1 MNELLKDFTFVV
13 DLNIEWGDMDAL
25 QHVNNIEYFKYFQMA
40 RIAYFEKI
48 DSESVM
54 GETRVSSILASTQ
67 CKFIYPL
74 AYPDSISVGV
84 RVDTMADQHFTMKY
98 DVISHKHQRLAA
110 IGDAKVVMFDYVN
123 NKKVSI
129 PNEIRKTITDFEK
142 SVDRQKPE
150 EKLN

>member
-1 MNELLKDFTFVV
+1 MNELVKDFTVVV

-25 QHVNNIEYFKYFQMA
+25 QHVNNIEYFKYFQVA

-48 DSESVM
+48 ASDGVLREK
-54 GETRVSSILASTQ
+54 RIPLILASTQ

-84 RVDTMADQHFTMKY
+84 RVDAMADQHFTMKY
-98 DVISHKHQRLAA
+98 AVVSDKHQRLVA

-123 NKKVSI
+123 NKKASI
-129 PNEIRKTITDFEK
+129 PDEIRKTIIGLEE
-142 SVDRQKPE
+142 SVDEIVDKD
-150 EKLN
+150 

>member
-25 QHVNNIEYFKYFQMA
+25 QHVNNIEYFKYFQAA

-48 DSESVM
+48 NSDSVF
-54 GETRVSSILASTQ
+54 GETPISLILASTQ

-84 RVDTMADQHFTMKY
+84 RVDAMADQYFTMKY
-98 DVISHKHQRLAA
+98 SVVSHKHQRLVA
-110 IGDAKVVMFDYVN
+110 ICDAKVVMFDYVN
-123 NKKVSI
+123 NKKASI
-129 PNEIRKTITDFEK
+129 PSEIRKTIIDLEK
-142 SVDRQKPE
+142 AVDEIVDKD
-150 EKLN
+150 

>member
-25 QHVNNIEYFKYFQMA
+25 QHVNNIEYFKYFQVA

-48 DSESVM
+48 NSDSVF
-54 GETRVSSILASTQ
+54 GETRISLILASTQ

-84 RVDTMADQHFTMKY
+84 RVDTMADQYFTMKY
-98 DVISHKHQRLAA
+98 AVVSHKHQRLSA

-123 NKKVSI
+123 NKKASI
-129 PNEIRKTITDFEK
+129 PSETRKTIIDLEK
-142 SVDRQKPE
+142 AVDEIVDKD
-150 EKLN
+150 

>member
-25 QHVNNIEYFKYFQMA
+25 QHVNNIEYFKYFQVA

-48 DSESVM
+48 NSDSVF
-54 GETRVSSILASTQ
+54 GETPIPLILASTQ

-74 AYPDSISVGV
+74 TFPDSVSVGV
-84 RVDTMADQHFTMKY
+84 RVDTMADQYFTMKY
-98 DVISHKHQRLAA
+98 SVVSHKHQRLAA

-123 NKKVSI
+123 NKKTSI
-129 PNEIRKTITDFEK
+129 PSEIRKTIIDLEK
-142 SVDRQKPE
+142 TVDEIVDKD
-150 EKLN
+150 

>member
-1 MNELLKDFTFVV
+1 MNELLKDFTFIV

-25 QHVNNIEYFKYFQMA
+25 QHVNNIEYFKYFQTA

-48 DSESVM
+48 DSKSVM

-74 AYPDSISVGV
+74 AYPDSIFVGV
-84 RVDTMADQHFTMKY
+84 RVDSMADQYFTMKY
-98 DVISHKHQRLAA
+98 AVVSQKHQRLAA
-110 IGDAKVVMFDYVN
+110 IGDAKVVVFDYVN

-129 PNEIRKTITDFEK
+129 PDEIRKTIIDFEK
-142 SVDRQKPE
+142 SVDEIVNQD
-150 EKLN
+150 

>member
-1 MNELLKDFTFVV
+1 MNELLKDFTFII

-25 QHVNNIEYFKYFQMA
+25 QHVNNIEYFKYFQAA

-54 GETRVSSILASTQ
+54 GDTRVSSILASTQ

-84 RVDTMADQHFTMKY
+84 RVDAMADQYFTMKY
-98 DVISHKHQRLAA
+98 AVVSHKHQRLAA
-110 IGDAKVVMFDYVN
+110 IGDAKVVMFDYAN
-123 NKKVSI
+123 NKKASI
-129 PNEIRKTITDFEK
+129 PNEIRKTIIGLEK
-142 SVDRQKPE
+142 FVDE
-150 EKLN
+150 IVY

>member
-25 QHVNNIEYFKYFQMA
+25 QHVNNIEYFKYFQVA

-48 DSESVM
+48 NSDSVF
-54 GETRVSSILASTQ
+54 GETQISLILASTQ

-74 AYPDSISVGV
+74 TYPDSVSVGV
-84 RVDTMADQHFTMKY
+84 RVDTMADQYFTMKY
-98 DVISHKHQRLAA
+98 AVVSHKHQRLSA

-123 NKKVSI
+123 NKKASI
-129 PNEIRKTITDFEK
+129 PSEIRKTIIDLEK
-142 SVDRQKPE
+142 AVDEIVDKD
-150 EKLN
+150 

>member
-25 QHVNNIEYFKYFQMA
+25 QHVNNIEYFKYFQVA

-48 DSESVM
+48 NSDSVF
-54 GETRVSSILASTQ
+54 GETPISLILASTQ

-84 RVDTMADQHFTMKY
+84 RVDAMADQYFTMKY
-98 DVISHKHQRLAA
+98 AVVSQKHQRLAA

-123 NKKVSI
+123 NKKASI
-129 PNEIRKTITDFEK
+129 PSEIRKTIIDLEK
-142 SVDRQKPE
+142 AVDEIVDKD
-150 EKLN
+150 

>member
-25 QHVNNIEYFKYFQMA
+25 QHVNNIEYFKYFQAA

-48 DSESVM
+48 GSDGVW
-54 GETRVSSILASTQ
+54 GEKRISSILASTQ

-84 RVDTMADQHFTMKY
+84 RVDSMADQYFTMKY
-98 DVISHKHQRLAA
+98 AVVSHKHQRLAA
-110 IGDAKVVMFDYVN
+110 IGDAKVVVFDYVN

-129 PNEIRKTITDFEK
+129 PDEIRKTIIGFEK
-142 SVDRQKPE
+142 FVDEIVDQD
-150 EKLN
+150 

>member
-1 MNELLKDFTFVV
+1 MNEFLKDFTVVV

-25 QHVNNIEYFKYFQMA
+25 QHVNNIEYFKYFQVA

-48 DSESVM
+48 ASDGVLREK
-54 GETRVSSILASTQ
+54 RIPLILASTQ

-84 RVDTMADQHFTMKY
+84 RVDAMADQYFTMKY
-98 DVISHKHQRLAA
+98 AVVSHKHQRLAA

-123 NKKVSI
+123 NKKASI
-129 PNEIRKTITDFEK
+129 PDEIRKTIIDLEE
-142 SVDRQKPE
+142 SVDEIVDKD
-150 EKLN
+150 

>member
-25 QHVNNIEYFKYFQMA
+25 QHVNNIEYFKYFQVA

-48 DSESVM
+48 NSDSVF
-54 GETRVSSILASTQ
+54 GETPIPLILASTQ

-74 AYPDSISVGV
+74 AYPDSVSVGV
-84 RVDTMADQHFTMKY
+84 RVDTMADQYFTMKY
-98 DVISHKHQRLAA
+98 AVVSQKHQRLAA

-123 NKKVSI
+123 NKKASI
-129 PNEIRKTITDFEK
+129 PSEIRKTIIDLEK
-142 SVDRQKPE
+142 AVDEIVDKD
-150 EKLN
+150 

>member
-25 QHVNNIEYFKYFQMA
+25 QHVNNIEYFKYFQVA

-48 DSESVM
+48 NSDSVF
-54 GETRVSSILASTQ
+54 GETPISLILASTQ

-74 AYPDSISVGV
+74 AYPDSVSVGV
-84 RVDTMADQHFTMKY
+84 RVDTMADQYFTMKY
-98 DVISHKHQRLAA
+98 AVVSQKHQRLAA

-123 NKKVSI
+123 NKKASI
-129 PNEIRKTITDFEK
+129 PSEIRKTIIDLEK
-142 SVDRQKPE
+142 AVDEIVDKD
-150 EKLN
+150 

>member
-25 QHVNNIEYFKYFQMA
+25 QHVNNIEYFKYFQVA

-54 GETRVSSILASTQ
+54 GETRISSILASTQ

-84 RVDTMADQHFTMKY
+84 RVDAMADQYFTMQY
-98 DVISHKHQRLAA
+98 AVVSHKHQRLAA
-110 IGDAKVVMFDYVN
+110 IGDAKVVMFDYAN

-129 PNEIRKTITDFEK
+129 PNEIRKTIIAFEK
-142 SVDRQKPE
+142 AVDEIVNKD
-150 EKLN
+150 

>member
-25 QHVNNIEYFKYFQMA
+25 QHVNNIEYFKYFQVA

-48 DSESVM
+48 DSDSVL
-54 GETRVSSILASTQ
+54 GETRISSILASTQ

-74 AYPDSISVGV
+74 AYPDSVSIGV
-84 RVDTMADQHFTMKY
+84 RVDAMADQYFTMQY
-98 DVISHKHQRLAA
+98 AVVSHKHQRLVA
-110 IGDAKVVMFDYVN
+110 IGDAKVVMFDYAN

-129 PNEIRKTITDFEK
+129 PNEIRKTIIDLEK
-142 SVDRQKPE
+142 AVDEIVDKD
-150 EKLN
+150 

>member
-25 QHVNNIEYFKYFQMA
+25 QHVNNIEYFKYFQAA

-48 DSESVM
+48 NSDSVF
-54 GETRVSSILASTQ
+54 GETRVSLILASTQ

-84 RVDTMADQHFTMKY
+84 RVDAMADQYFTMKY
-98 DVISHKHQRLAA
+98 AVVSHKHQRLVA
-110 IGDAKVVMFDYVN
+110 IGDAKVVVFDYVN

-129 PNEIRKTITDFEK
+129 PNEIRKTIIDLEK
-142 SVDRQKPE
+142 SVDEIVDKD
-150 EKLN
+150 

>member
-25 QHVNNIEYFKYFQMA
+25 QHVNNIEYFKYFQVA

-54 GETRVSSILASTQ
+54 GETRISSILASTQ

-74 AYPDSISVGV
+74 AYPDSVSVGV
-84 RVDTMADQHFTMKY
+84 RVDAMAGQYFTMKY
-98 DVISHKHQRLAA
+98 AVVSQKHQRLAA

-129 PNEIRKTITDFEK
+129 PNEIRKTIIDLEK
-142 SVDRQKPE
+142 AVDEIVDKD
-150 EKLN
+150 

>member
-1 MNELLKDFTFVV
+1 MNELLKDFTVVV

-25 QHVNNIEYFKYFQMA
+25 QHVNNIEYFKYFQAA

-48 DSESVM
+48 DSGSVL
-54 GETRVSSILASTQ
+54 GVTRISSILASTQ

-84 RVDTMADQHFTMKY
+84 RVDSMSDQYFTMKY
-98 DVISHKHQRLAA
+98 AVVSHKHKRLAA
-110 IGDAKVVMFDYVN
+110 IGDAKVVVFDYVN

-129 PNEIRKTITDFEK
+129 PDEIRKTIIDFEK
-142 SVDRQKPE
+142 SVDEIVDKD
-150 EKLN
+150 

>member
-1 MNELLKDFTFVV
+1 MNELLKDFTVVV

-25 QHVNNIEYFKYFQMA
+25 RHVNNIEYFKYFQVA

-48 DSESVM
+48 ASDGVLREK
-54 GETRVSSILASTQ
+54 RIPLILASTQ

-84 RVDTMADQHFTMKY
+84 RVDAMADQYFTMKY
-98 DVISHKHQRLAA
+98 AVVSHQHQRLVA

-123 NKKVSI
+123 NKKTSI
-129 PNEIRKTITDFEK
+129 PDEIRKTIIDLEE
-142 SVDRQKPE
+142 SVDEIVDKD
-150 EKLN
+150 

>member
-25 QHVNNIEYFKYFQMA
+25 QHVNNIEYFKYFQVA

-48 DSESVM
+48 NSDSVF
-54 GETRVSSILASTQ
+54 GETQISLILASTQ

-74 AYPDSISVGV
+74 AYPDSVSVGV
-84 RVDTMADQHFTMKY
+84 RVDAMADQYFTMQY
-98 DVISHKHQRLAA
+98 AVVSHKHQRLAA

-129 PNEIRKTITDFEK
+129 PNEIRKTIIDLEK
-142 SVDRQKPE
+142 AVDEIVDKD
-150 EKLN
+150 

>member
-1 MNELLKDFTFVV
+1 MNELLKDFTVVV

-25 QHVNNIEYFKYFQMA
+25 RHVNNIEYFKYFQVA

-48 DSESVM
+48 ASDGVLREK
-54 GETRVSSILASTQ
+54 RIPLILASTQ

-84 RVDTMADQHFTMKY
+84 RVDAMADQYFTMKY
-98 DVISHKHQRLAA
+98 AVVSHQHQRLVA

-123 NKKVSI
+123 NKKASI
-129 PNEIRKTITDFEK
+129 PDEIRKTIIDLEE
-142 SVDRQKPE
+142 SVDEIVDKD
-150 EKLN
+150 

>member
-25 QHVNNIEYFKYFQMA
+25 QHVNNIEYFKYFQVA

-48 DSESVM
+48 NSDSEF
-54 GETRVSSILASTQ
+54 GETPIPLILASTQ

-74 AYPDSISVGV
+74 TFPDSVSVGV
-84 RVDTMADQHFTMKY
+84 RVDAMADQYFTMKY
-98 DVISHKHQRLAA
+98 AVVSHQHQRLAA

-123 NKKVSI
+123 NKKTSV
-129 PNEIRKTITDFEK
+129 PDEIRKTIIDLEE
-142 SVDRQKPE
+142 SVDEIVDKG
-150 EKLN
+150 

>member
-1 MNELLKDFTFVV
+1 MNELLKNFTFVI

-25 QHVNNIEYFKYFQMA
+25 QHVNNIEYFKYFQVA

-54 GETRVSSILASTQ
+54 GEKRISSILASTQ

-84 RVDTMADQHFTMKY
+84 RVDTMADQNFTMKY
-98 DVISHKHQRLAA
+98 AVISHKHQRLAA

>member
-25 QHVNNIEYFKYFQMA
+25 QHVNNIEYFKYFQAA

-48 DSESVM
+48 NSDSVF
-54 GETRVSSILASTQ
+54 GETPISLILASTQ

-84 RVDTMADQHFTMKY
+84 RVDAMADQYFTMKY
-98 DVISHKHQRLAA
+98 AVVSHKHQRLVA
-110 IGDAKVVMFDYVN
+110 IGDAKVVMFDYFN
-123 NKKVSI
+123 NKKASI
-129 PNEIRKTITDFEK
+129 PSEIRKTIIDLEK
-142 SVDRQKPE
+142 AVDEIVDKD
-150 EKLN
+150 

>member
-25 QHVNNIEYFKYFQMA
+25 QHVNNIEYFKYFQAA

-48 DSESVM
+48 NSDSVFV
-54 GETRVSSILASTQ
+54 ETPIPLILASTQ

-84 RVDTMADQHFTMKY
+84 RVDAMADQYFTMKY
-98 DVISHKHQRLAA
+98 AVVSHRHQRLVA

-123 NKKVSI
+123 NKKTSI
-129 PNEIRKTITDFEK
+129 PNEIRKTIIDLEK
-142 SVDRQKPE
+142 SVDEIVDKD
-150 EKLN
+150 

>member
-25 QHVNNIEYFKYFQMA
+25 QHVNNIEYFKYFQVA

-48 DSESVM
+48 NSDSVF
-54 GETRVSSILASTQ
+54 GETPIPLILASTQ

-74 AYPDSISVGV
+74 TFPDSVSVGV
-84 RVDTMADQHFTMKY
+84 RVDAMADQYFTMKY
-98 DVISHKHQRLAA
+98 AVVSQKHQRLAA

-123 NKKVSI
+123 NQKASI
-129 PNEIRKTITDFEK
+129 PNEIRKTIIDLEK
-142 SVDRQKPE
+142 AVDEIVDKD
-150 EKLN
+150 

>member
-25 QHVNNIEYFKYFQMA
+25 QHVNNIEYFKYFQVA

-48 DSESVM
+48 NSDSVF
-54 GETRVSSILASTQ
+54 GETPVPLILASTQ

-74 AYPDSISVGV
+74 TFPDSVSVGV
-84 RVDTMADQHFTMKY
+84 RVDTMADQYFTMKY
-98 DVISHKHQRLAA
+98 AVVSQKHQRLAA

-123 NKKVSI
+123 NKKTSI
-129 PNEIRKTITDFEK
+129 PNEIRKTIIDLEK
-142 SVDRQKPE
+142 AVEEIVDKD
-150 EKLN
+150 